1 MEAGDTRYSRNK
13 AAGEDTADESPMP
26 GRTSYPVDDVYYIVL
41 SDESMMERIDRL
53 QRDLYEEHYSVVN
66 RIFQFD
72 LSGTDDQ
79 EKLFITRCLPIS
91 AKPEGRRRRRRKL
104 CGYEP
109 VRLSDDDGVFPGR
122 TV

>member
-1 MEAGDTRYSRNK
+1 
-13 AAGEDTADESPMP
+13 
-26 GRTSYPVDDVYYIVL
+26 
-41 SDESMMERIDRL
+41 MERIDRL

-79 EKLFITRCLPIS
+79 EKLFYNEVSANIS
-91 AKPEGRRRRRRKL
+91 QAPEGRRRRRRKL